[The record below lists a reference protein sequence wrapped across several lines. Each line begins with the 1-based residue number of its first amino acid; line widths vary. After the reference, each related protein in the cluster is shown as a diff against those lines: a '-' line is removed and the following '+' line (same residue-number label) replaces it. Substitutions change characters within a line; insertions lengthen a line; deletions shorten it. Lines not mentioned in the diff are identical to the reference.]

1 VPTVYIPPLLRPMT
15 EGQSTVQVD
24 GFTVREVIER
34 LDARYPGLADR
45 LCDGAD
51 LRAGIAVA
59 VGTQLSSAGL
69 RHQLS
74 PDSEVHFLPAIA
86 GG

>member
-1 VPTVYIPPLLRPMT
+1 MT

-59 VGTQLSSAGL
+59 VGHTAIERRSA
-69 RHQLS
+69 S
-74 PDSEVHFLPAIA
+74 PTFSRQRSALFA
-86 GG
+86 GDCGRIV